1 VRAFALCRVSD
12 AGLLVAIV
20 EKPDRADDPHDF
32 VSMNCWLMPPDVFEA
47 CRRIRPSVRGE
58 LEIADAVTWL
68 LEERGVPFTAVISP
82 DGVLDLSRRSD
93 VASVSRALATVV
105 ASP

>member
-1 VRAFALCRVSD
+1 
-12 AGLLVAIV
+12 
-20 EKPDRADDPHDF
+20 
-32 VSMNCWLMPPDVFEA
+32 
-47 CRRIRPSVRGE
+47 
-58 LEIADAVTWL
+58 
-68 LEERGVPFTAVISP
+68 VPFTAVISP